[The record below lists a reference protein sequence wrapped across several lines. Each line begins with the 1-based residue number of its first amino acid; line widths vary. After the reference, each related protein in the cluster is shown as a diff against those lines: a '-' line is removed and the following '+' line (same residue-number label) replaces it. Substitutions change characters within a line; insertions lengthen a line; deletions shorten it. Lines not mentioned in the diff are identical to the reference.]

1 MNKKTYENPESE
13 LLMVRFEESMMAS
26 EFKVQQLEEGN
37 SSWWD
42 DDEE

>member
-1 MNKKTYENPESE
+1 MIKKTYENPESE
-13 LLMVRFEESMMAS
+13 LIAVRFEENLMAS
-26 EFKVQQLEEGN
+26 EFEVKQLQEGN